1 MQYYTSMEMY
11 ADNCADSQVHNGYT
25 YRWNNVSEI
34 LSEDVWLTIYFRF
47 KVLNIL

>member
-11 ADNCADSQVHNGYT
+11 ADNCTDSQVHSGYT